1 MNSEILKH
9 GDKKQFHQFICKPN
23 LAKLEFP
30 LPLLRIFFQQRLQQ
44 GDSLIGAEQ
53 TAGLHGTIGAM
64 AWCNAARS
72 RQITMNGAFTPMLQL
87 KNIL

>member
-1 MNSEILKH
+1 MGTKNSFINLYANQILQNWNFLYH
-9 GDKKQFHQFICKPN
+9 YI
-23 LAKLEFP
+23 
-30 LPLLRIFFQQRLQQ
+30 LRIFFQQRLQQ

-53 TAGLHGTIGAM
+53 TADLHGTM

-72 RQITMNGAFTPMLQL
+72 RQITMNGALTPMLQL